1 MSISYCNV
9 LGGGKM
15 VANLLIHIP
24 HASLHLPPDFWR
36 DVMVD
41 RKIIENNLHFMAD
54 YKVDELA
61 RNIDCHKIIAKY
73 SRLYCDVERFRDD
86 SDEPMARLGMGAVYT
101 HLPGG
106 AHYRQVTPERREE
119 IIRQAYEP
127 HHAQLNKLSQKIVA
141 QYGSCMMIDLHSYSD
156 DLVRKLF
163 GYTEN
168 LPDICLGYDDE
179 WFSENNAL
187 KLKTYIEQLGYSCAL
202 NYPYEGA
209 LVPMDFYR
217 DKTPGL
223 RSVMLEINRR
233 VYLEGG
239 TVRQEAARGINKI
252 IKFIASD
259 NFYRSNS

>member
-1 MSISYCNV
+1 MSISYYNV

-24 HASLHLPPDFWR
+24 HASLHLPQDFWR
-36 DVMVD
+36 DVTVD
-41 RKIIENNLHFMAD
+41 RKVIEKNLHFMAD

-61 RNIDCHKIIAKY
+61 RDIDCHKVTAKY
-73 SRLYCDVERFRDD
+73 SRLYCDIERFRDD
-86 SDEPMARLGMGAVYT
+86 SDEPMAKLGMGVVYT

-106 AHYRQVTPERREE
+106 VQYRQLTPERREE
-119 IIRQAYEP
+119 IIKQAYEP
-127 HHAQLNKLSQKIVA
+127 HHVQLNKLSQKIVA

-179 WFSENNAL
+179 WFSENDAL
-187 KLKTYIEQLGYSCAL
+187 KLKTYIEKLGYSCAL
-202 NYPYEGA
+202 NYPYAGA

-217 DKTPGL
+217 NKMPGL
-223 RSVMLEINRR
+223 RSVMLEVNRR
-233 VYLEGG
+233 VYLDGG
-239 TVRQEAARGINKI
+239 TVRQESVRDISKI
-252 IKFIASD
+252 IKFIASY
-259 NFYRSNS
+259 NSYRSNS

>member
-1 MSISYCNV
+1 MNFCSAPGS
-9 LGGGKM
+9 GKM
-15 VANLLIHIP
+15 AANLLIHIP
-24 HASLHLPPDFWR
+24 HASLCLPPDFCR

-41 RKIIENNLHFMAD
+41 RKIIEHNLRFMAD

-61 RNIDCHKIIAKY
+61 RDIDCYKVTAKY
-73 SRLYCDVERFRDD
+73 SRLYCDVERFRNDA
-86 SDEPMARLGMGAVYT
+86 DEPMARLGMGAVYT

-119 IIRQAYEP
+119 IIRRAYGP

-141 QYGSCMMIDLHSYSD
+141 QHGSCMMVDLHSYSD

-187 KLKTYIEQLGYSCAL
+187 KLKTYIEKLGYSCAL
-202 NYPYEGA
+202 NYPYAGA

-223 RSVMLEINRR
+223 RSVMLEVNRR
-233 VYLEGG
+233 VYLDGEM
-239 TVRQEAARGINKI
+239 VRQESVSDISKI

-259 NFYRSNS
+259 NFNRSNS